1 MRQPNAQRMQLALQ
15 LALQLAMQSGRDFA
29 AKARYTS

>member
-1 MRQPNAQRMQLALQ
+1 MRQPNAQRMQ